1 MREYTPEY
9 ESFRED
15 ALAVLNG
22 AAVTVAVAGFW
33 AKPVY
38 LGPLALLVA
47 LLAYFMTPN
56 SKGKSIIAV
65 IVITLLALLVRWQ
78 GGYSVA

>member
-1 MREYTPEY
+1 VREYTPEY
-9 ESFRED
+9 ESFRDD

-33 AKPVY
+33 AKPVV

-47 LLAYFMTPN
+47 VLAYFMTPA
-56 SKGKSIIAV
+56 SKGRSIIAV

>member
-1 MREYTPEY
+1 VREYTPEY
-9 ESFRED
+9 ESFRQD

-47 LLAYFMTPN
+47 LLAYFMTPA

>member
-1 MREYTPEY
+1 VREYTPEY
-9 ESFRED
+9 ESFRDD

-33 AKPVY
+33 GKPVY

-47 LLAYFMTPN
+47 VLAYFMTPT

-78 GGYSVA
+78 GNYPVA

>member
-56 SKGKSIIAV
+56 SKGKSIVAV

>member
-9 ESFRED
+9 ESFRDD

-33 AKPVY
+33 GKPVY
-38 LGPLALLVA
+38 LGPLALLAA
-47 LLAYFMTPN
+47 LLAYFMTPT
-56 SKGKSIIAV
+56 SKGRSIVAV
-65 IVITLLALLVRWQ
+65 ILITLLALLVRWQ

>member
-9 ESFRED
+9 ESFRDD

-47 LLAYFMTPN
+47 LLAYFMTPA

>member
-1 MREYTPEY
+1 VREYTPEY

-33 AKPVY
+33 AKPVFM
-38 LGPLALLVA
+38 GPLALLVA
-47 LLAYFMTPN
+47 VIAYFLNPN
-56 SKGKSIIAV
+56 SKGKTIVAV
-65 IVITLLALLVRWQ
+65 IVITLLALVGRWLA
-78 GGYSVA
+78 GYTVA

>member
-15 ALAVLNG
+15 ALAVMNG
-22 AAVTVAVAGFW
+22 AAVTIAVAGFW
-33 AKPVY
+33 GKPVY

-47 LLAYFMTPN
+47 LVTYFMTPN
-56 SKGKSIIAV
+56 SNGKTIIAV

-78 GGYSVA
+78 GGYPVA

>member
-1 MREYTPEY
+1 VREYTPEY
-9 ESFRED
+9 ESFRDD

-33 AKPVY
+33 AKPIY
-38 LGPLALLVA
+38 MGPIALVVV
-47 LLAYFMTPN
+47 LLAYFMNPA
-56 SKGKSIIAV
+56 SKGKSIVAV
-65 IVITLLALLVRWQ
+65 LMITLLALLGRWL

>member
-1 MREYTPEY
+1 VREYTPEY

-47 LLAYFMTPN
+47 LLAYFMTPT

>member
-1 MREYTPEY
+1 LREYTPEY
-9 ESFRED
+9 ESFRQD

-47 LLAYFMTPN
+47 LLAYFMTPA

>member
-9 ESFRED
+9 ESFRDD
-15 ALAVLNG
+15 ALGVLNG
-22 AAVTVAVAGFW
+22 SAVTVAVAGFW

-56 SKGKSIIAV
+56 SKGRSIIAV

-78 GGYSVA
+78 GNYPVA

>member
-1 MREYTPEY
+1 VREYTPEY
-9 ESFRED
+9 ESFRDD

-33 AKPVY
+33 GKPVY

-47 LLAYFMTPN
+47 LLAYFMTPA
-56 SKGKSIIAV
+56 SKGRSIIAV

-78 GGYSVA
+78 GNYPVA

>member
-15 ALAVLNG
+15 AIAVLNG

-33 AKPVY
+33 SKPVY
-38 LGPLALLVA
+38 MGPLALVIA
-47 LLAYFMTPN
+47 LFAYFMTPS
-56 SKGKSIIAV
+56 SKGKTLVAV
-65 IVITLLALLVRWQ
+65 LVITLIAVLVRWL
-78 GGYSVA
+78 GNYNLA

>member
-9 ESFRED
+9 ESFRDD

-33 AKPVY
+33 AKPVF

-47 LLAYFMTPN
+47 VLAYFMTPA
-56 SKGKSIIAV
+56 SKGRSIVAV

-78 GGYSVA
+78 GGYGVA

>member
-1 MREYTPEY
+1 VREYTPEY
-9 ESFRED
+9 ESFRDD

-33 AKPVY
+33 AKPVF

-47 LLAYFMTPN
+47 VLAYFMTPA
-56 SKGKSIIAV
+56 SKGRSIIAV